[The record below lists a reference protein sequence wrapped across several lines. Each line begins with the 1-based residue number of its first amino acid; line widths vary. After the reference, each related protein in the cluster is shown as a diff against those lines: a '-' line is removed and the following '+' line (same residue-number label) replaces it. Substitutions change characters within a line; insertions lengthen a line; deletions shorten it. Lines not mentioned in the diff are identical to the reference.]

1 MVIHV
6 MNDHQIN
13 DNCFNEPFAVSPF
26 KSLYW
31 DMHGLIFETSIWLLA
46 GSTRLVSR
54 NKENENLSWEKKS
67 QTKHRWHSIVL
78 KTTPKTNS
86 HSNQDSRENEF
97 FWTHKTWKKFKLKS
111 DNQIGISIE
120 RLPEKYSVKPNTI
133 RMNPLDFDQNERNT
147 QYTAPYIQ
155 KPQRLWHLRTSLVR
169 SWFKFPQNLNRDL
182 NEAICQSDQTLC
194 IFW

>member
-1 MVIHV
+1 
-6 MNDHQIN
+6 
-13 DNCFNEPFAVSPF
+13 
-26 KSLYW
+26 
-31 DMHGLIFETSIWLLA
+31 MHGLIFETSIWLLA

-133 RMNPLDFDQNERNT
+133 RMNPSVFQSRLIEIPKHSPNILNRNDSQLRNPLLGSWSRFPLNYLTRDKRGNLPIRSNALRLLYLLGGQKKNELCRSSCD
-147 QYTAPYIQ
+147 
-155 KPQRLWHLRTSLVR
+155 RLTSLTC
-169 SWFKFPQNLNRDL
+169 SY
-182 NEAICQSDQTLC
+182 ICTS
-194 IFW
+194 